1 MSQQRPCTAAGVAYP
16 TVGGLA
22 GQRFRRVLH
31 IAMVIVPLVYY
42 YLLCSLTTPVRPLLV
57 LAVFYVQLL
66 VLIVEG
72 VRLTSGAL
80 FFGQRA
86 HERNQLSSF
95 AAGSMGLFQVLLFAP
110 SPIIGVAIIASC
122 AFADPFAG
130 WLRTHTQCIG
140 RSILGTWL
148 LVTLIWLICHWYG
161 GLPWYLCACLP
172 AIIVMAEHVE
182 QHYIDDNL
190 LMMILPLLL
199 GNYLQ

>member
-1 MSQQRPCTAAGVAYP
+1 MGVPYP
-16 TVGGLA
+16 TEGGVA

-31 IAMVIVPLVYY
+31 ISMVIVPLVYY
-42 YLLCSLTTPVRPLLV
+42 YLLFSLTTPMQLLLV
-57 LAVFYVQLL
+57 LFYVQLL
-66 VLIVEG
+66 VLVVEG
-72 VRLTSGAL
+72 VRLASGAL

-95 AAGSMGLFQVLLFAP
+95 AAGSIGLFLVLLFAP

-130 WLRTHTQCIG
+130 WLRAHTQCVR
-140 RSILGTWL
+140 RSMLGTWL

-161 GLPWYLCACLP
+161 GLSLSLCICLP
-172 AIIVMAEHVE
+172 PIIAMAEHCQ
-182 QHYIDDNL
+182 QHYIDDNF